1 MLRKSVFFNFLFFIP
16 LLLFS
21 QNWIFVKEKNGIKIY
36 TRKEE
41 GEVLKSFRGEAIF
54 NTSFEKISS
63 KLGTKNNFDWWDEDL
78 RDVRII
84 DIEENKYISYYLM
97 YPVPWP
103 LSNRDLCAKATITID
118 EEQKRKII
126 HAQPI
131 PTAVPERKGCIRI
144 QKFYQKW
151 DVQEIDDE
159 HVNVILEGFIDPAG
173 AVPAWIYNMVITETP
188 LKVMRAL
195 RSHVEEQQEPRRK

>member
-1 MLRKSVFFNFLFFIP
+1 MALLDTAAKKIFLLITIV
-16 LLLFS
+16 LFS
-21 QNWIFVKEKNGIKIY
+21 IISAFSQEWDFVKEKDGIKIY
-36 TRKEE
+36 TRKEG
-41 GEVLKSFRGEAIF
+41 GETLKSFRGEAVF
-54 NTSFEKISS
+54 NTTIEKISS

-84 DIEENKYISYYLM
+84 DMVEDKYISYYLM

-103 LSNRDLCAKATITID
+103 LSNRDLCAKANITID
-118 EEQKRKII
+118 TINKRKIVQ
-126 HAQPI
+126 AQPI

-151 DVQEIDDE
+151 DVQAIDDH
-159 HVNVILEGFIDPAG
+159 HVQVILEGFIDPAG
-173 AVPAWIYNMVITETP
+173 IVPAWIYNMVITDTP

-195 RSHVEEQQEPRRK
+195 RSHVE